1 MLQFNWYNKT
11 INTINSKLTHFLV
24 GKVISPIR
32 SRCLGIRVPAPSHE
46 EISKILHFVCKKEGV
61 VLPTELSGRIAEM
74 SRRNLRRALL
84 MVEACHVQQHPMS
97 PQQSIPLPDW
107 ELYVKQ
113 TADLILMEQSPKQL
127 LEVRTRVYELMAHV
141 IPADVI
147 MKYLLEELIKSCDG
161 AMKAEVITA
170 AAEFEHRIH
179 LGSKPIFHIEAFVA
193 KFMSMYKRFLEEGFG
208 NLQDLEM
215 DF

>member
-1 MLQFNWYNKT
+1 
-11 INTINSKLTHFLV
+11 
-24 GKVISPIR
+24 
-32 SRCLGIRVPAPSHE
+32 
-46 EISKILHFVCKKEGV
+46 
-61 VLPTELSGRIAEM
+61 M

-84 MVEACHVQQHPMS
+84 MVEACHVQQHPMP

-113 TADLILMEQSPKQL
+113 TADFILMEQSPKQL
-127 LEVRTRVYELMAHV
+127 LEVRARVYELMAHV

-193 KFMSMYKRFLEEGFG
+193 KFMSMYKRFLEEGLG